1 MVVGVVVAVVGITV
15 VAVLLSRMENRNKA
29 AARADLEHDRE
40 PSKQPDIF
48 ELVDQEIQ
56 DAGIGSLP
64 GADGVDPV
72 VLLKVWKR
80 DSDGCTE
87 GRGRFVLDDGIVPS
101 EAGEDSLTFECERD
115 QDVAS

>member
-1 MVVGVVVAVVGITV
+1 MVVGIVVAVVGITV

-29 AARADLEHDRE
+29 AVRADHEHERE

-48 ELVDQEIQ
+48 ELVDQEIRE
-56 DAGIGSLP
+56 AGIGSLP

-80 DSDGCTE
+80 DRDGCTE
-87 GRGRFVLDDGIVPS
+87 GHGRFVLDDGIVPS
-101 EAGEDSLTFECERD
+101 EADEDSLTFECERD